1 MFEVGKL
8 YNRKRDLHERF
19 GGQRQHGISTPSDQ
33 DFIMLFTG
41 ESGQS
46 YGYHDGWGENG
57 VFRYCGE
64 GKIGDMLFQ
73 KGNKAIRDHAAN
85 GKTLHLFQALGKSKP
100 VRYLGEFACAS
111 YEYSR
116 GDDEEGND
124 RKTIFFH
131 LVQSSA
137 EHSAQVVSLEAAE
150 PAAEDVD
157 LKSLRKAAIQAATQ
171 QPQETKSSSSP
182 GNYYA
187 RARDVRKYVLARAKG
202 KCEAC
207 FSDAPFQ
214 RKNGTPYLEAHHT
227 KLISEGGPDHP
238 KWVGAICPNCHREIH
253 SGIAGKD
260 LNARLSEN
268 IERIEA
274 ESLK

>member
-1 MFEVGKL
+1 M
-8 YNRKRDLHERF
+8 
-19 GGQRQHGISTPSDQ
+19 
-33 DFIMLFTG
+33 
-41 ESGQS
+41 
-46 YGYHDGWGENG
+46 
-57 VFRYCGE
+57 
-64 GKIGDMLFQ
+64 
-73 KGNKAIRDHAAN
+73 
-85 GKTLHLFQALGKSKP
+85 
-100 VRYLGEFACAS
+100 
-111 YEYSR
+111 
-116 GDDEEGND
+116 
-124 RKTIFFH
+124 
-131 LVQSSA
+131 
-137 EHSAQVVSLEAAE
+137 
-150 PAAEDVD
+150 
-157 LKSLRKAAIQAATQ
+157 
-171 QPQETKSSSSP
+171 
-182 GNYYA
+182 
-187 RARDVRKYVLARAKG
+187 RKYVLARAKG